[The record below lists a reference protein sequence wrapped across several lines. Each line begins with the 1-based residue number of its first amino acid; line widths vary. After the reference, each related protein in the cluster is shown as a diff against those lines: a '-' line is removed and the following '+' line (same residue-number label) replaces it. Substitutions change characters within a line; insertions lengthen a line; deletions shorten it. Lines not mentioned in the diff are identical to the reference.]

1 MAEEVDIDQVYWT
14 RKDTTMATSVSQ
26 HQPCRLLTKLPS
38 ELRIRIYEDVLRFD
52 NPIKLRQHVPG
63 SESTTILRCNRQIYH
78 EALAVLYDI
87 NIVSVS
93 RNDFCAKTTSALQ
106 TPILAQHV
114 KHLRFTRFSESI
126 ACNFLLDRCSVCQSD
141 AEGLMELLEHG
152 MPMLKSVTID
162 YSTQINAFL
171 QFKDLVSQGGANTIV
186 ECIDIGIYRIR
197 GGRLDDIDFTFRH
210 RPLASCWPAIVAMAH
225 TSISQQE
232 EEEESLTRLRAVD
245 PDVPDKLW
253 LLFCADEFAQLGQL
267 CNDNTVE
274 AWITEPWLS
283 GSHDEQRS
291 NTLHELTLAVQYFM
305 KTHTA
310 VQCRRYLISLRAQM
324 VG

>member
-1 MAEEVDIDQVYWT
+1 
-14 RKDTTMATSVSQ
+14 MATPMSQ
-26 HQPCRLLTKLPS
+26 HQPCPLLTKLPS

-78 EALAVLYDI
+78 EALAVLYDV

-141 AEGLMELLEHG
+141 AKGLVELLEHG

-171 QFKDLVSQGGANTIV
+171 QFKDLVSQGGTNTTV
-186 ECIDIGIYRIR
+186 DCINIGVYRVR
-197 GGRLDDIDFTFRH
+197 ADRLDDLDFTFRH
-210 RPLASCWPAIVAMAH
+210 RPLASCWPAIVRLSSMD
-225 TSISQQE
+225 ISQQE
-232 EEEESLTRLRAVD
+232 KDERLVPLRAAD

-253 LLFCADEFAQLGQL
+253 LLFCADKYGQLGQL

-274 AWITEPWLS
+274 AWRTEPWLS

-291 NTLHELTLAVQYFM
+291 NTLHELTLAVQHFM

-310 VQCRRYLISLRAQM
+310 VQCRRYLTSQIAE
-324 VG
+324 VFG

>member
-1 MAEEVDIDQVYWT
+1 
-14 RKDTTMATSVSQ
+14 MATSVSQ
-26 HQPCRLLTKLPS
+26 HQPCPLLTKLPS

-93 RNDFCAKTTSALQ
+93 RNVATASDFCAKTTSALQ

-141 AEGLMELLEHG
+141 AKGLMELLEHG

-171 QFKDLVSQGGANTIV
+171 QFRDLVSRGGTNTIV
-186 ECIDIGIYRIR
+186 ECINIGLYRIC
-197 GGRLDDIDFTFRH
+197 GGSFDNIDFTFRH
-210 RPLASCWPAIVAMAH
+210 GPLASCWPAIVAMAD

-232 EEEESLTRLRAVD
+232 DEEERLVRLRAAD

-253 LLFCADEFAQLGQL
+253 LLFCANKHGQLGQL

-274 AWITEPWLS
+274 AWSTEPWLS
-283 GSHDEQRS
+283 RSHDEQRS

-310 VQCRRYLISLRAQM
+310 VQCRRYLTSQLAEIL
-324 VG
+324 G